1 MSVYMLPVSSVVPLQ
16 TAMLSPLA
24 IVVKNCG
31 IGPGGFQQRNT
42 CARGGS
48 GGGAPMSADAFKAI
62 VEPISLKDKGRWR
75 VTEVDGTV
83 FVGRAVS
90 RSMDGS
96 TLFLSGKLAG
106 DKGPSECRSY
116 GGKVMPAAIEFV
128 PSGAKPSKTKP
139 AVDIKP
145 ASKPVHDPNP
155 IAEVKLPKPPV
166 VSGKPLLPP
175 KEHVDYISA
184 KQDAHLEEMAKK
196 RGVDKQALID
206 EWDGAVKAS
215 VAKAGV
221 FVAAPPDV
229 VDKVLRE
236 GRYKSQFE
244 TNASYG
250 GDVQIEAR
258 RGAEAG
264 ILGVPTSTKDK
275 DRPVYGY
282 ASDRPP
288 NNVGKESVAY
298 DIATASNHIA
308 SRGYGSVILE
318 MKDSVK
324 DRSTITFGDS
334 LNHSDSQ
341 ISSPMRNPSY
351 RSLDFVDGSHIV
363 PNVVKHKS
371 VDGQAI
377 SEKGEWRTG
386 DYTEVQIHNGLPV
399 TDVAKAWFRKEPS
412 VETQGL
418 LKARGIPWQLM

>member
-62 VEPISLKDKGRWR
+62 VEPTSLKDKGRWR
-75 VTEVDGTV
+75 VTEVDGSV

-90 RSMDGS
+90 RSMYGS

-116 GGKVMPAAIEFV
+116 GGKVMPASLEFV
-128 PSGAKPSKTKP
+128 PTGSKPAKAKPIAKQPVSDEAPAVEKP
-139 AVDIKP
+139 AIG
-145 ASKPVHDPNP
+145 
-155 IAEVKLPKPPV
+155 KLPKPAA
-166 VSGKPLLPP
+166 VSNKPILPP
-175 KEHVDYISA
+175 KEHVDYISG
-184 KQDAHLEEMAKK
+184 KQDAHLDAMAAKL
-196 RGVDKQALID
+196 GVDKNKLVA
-206 EWDGAVKAS
+206 EWDSAVKSA

-229 VDKVLRE
+229 VDKVLRD

-244 TNASYG
+244 TNASHG
-250 GDVQIEAR
+250 GDVQKEAR
-258 RGAEAG
+258 AEGEAG
-264 ILGVPTSTKDK
+264 VLGVPINTKNK

-282 ASDRPP
+282 ASDRRP
-288 NNVGKESVAY
+288 NNKGDSEVTGDPSV
-298 DIATASNHIA
+298 ASNHMTT
-308 SRGYGSVILE
+308 RGYGRVILE

-334 LNHSDSQ
+334 LNHSASQ
-341 ISSPMRNPSY
+341 VSSPMRDPSY

-371 VDGQAI
+371 VDAQAVY
-377 SEKGEWRTG
+377 EKGEWRTG
-386 DYTEVQIHNGLPV
+386 DYTEVQIHHGLPV
-399 TDVAKAWFRKEPS
+399 TDIAKAWFRADPP
-412 VETQGL
+412 VEMQAL
-418 LKARGIPWQLM
+418 LKARGIPWELM